1 VSGPLDERAEAALI
15 DLCGCPG
22 LHAGQYEDLHLLP
35 LGYVDRRYGGLGG
48 FMGLA
53 KAYPTLIA
61 IAHCA
66 RVQGPSNEGGDRG

>member
-1 VSGPLDERAEAALI
+1 MSGTLDERAQAALI

-35 LGYVDRRYGGLGG
+35 FGYVERRYDGLGG

-53 KAYPTLIA
+53 RAYPTATA
-61 IAHCA
+61 IDHCT
-66 RVQGPSNEGGDRG
+66 RLQHPSNEGGARG